1 MSLEMFLKY
10 LISTN
15 VYSNEAPGIILRFKF
30 PNNYGASVINNKA
43 SYGHPK
49 SYEIAVLYDDEI
61 YYIISSQGDNG
72 YRVTRKNM
80 YRTMDTNR
88 WGYLFLVY
96 QV

>member
-61 YYIISSQGDNG
+61 YYNSPITNDVIG
-72 YRVTRKNM
+72 YVNPADVGEILLQIKE
-80 YRTMDTNR
+80 
-88 WGYLFLVY
+88 LEPKEK
-96 QV
+96 

>member
-61 YYIISSQGDNG
+61 YYDSPITNDVIG
-72 YRVTRKNM
+72 YVNPADVGEILLQIKE
-80 YRTMDTNR
+80 
-88 WGYLFLVY
+88 LEPKEK
-96 QV
+96 